1 MQISELLLSKPV
13 VYRERK
19 FRELVSVSK
28 FTGFLLNQL
37 PHFTLE
43 SLFIKNIFIIKN
55 LTDFRKTV
63 ETGMDSRLLGLCYG
77 VFADQFISR
86 LILGHFFPPE

>member
-1 MQISELLLSKPV
+1 M
-13 VYRERK
+13 VYREQK

-37 PHFTLE
+37 PDFTLE
-43 SLFIKNIFIIKN
+43 IVFIKDIFIIKN
-55 LTDFRKTV
+55 LTDFLKTV
-63 ETGMDSRLLGLCYG
+63 ETGMDPSLLGLCYG

-86 LILGHFFPPE
+86 LILGHFFSPE